1 MLKLKKIKRNCL
13 YTVER
18 ILRKKLSWHHFKRE
32 GMTVTVDGV
41 FRKML
46 SLHYFEKEDMTVTL
60 SQNTK

>member
-1 MLKLKKIKRNCL
+1 
-13 YTVER
+13 
-18 ILRKKLSWHHFKRE
+18 
-32 GMTVTVDGV
+32 MTVTVDGV